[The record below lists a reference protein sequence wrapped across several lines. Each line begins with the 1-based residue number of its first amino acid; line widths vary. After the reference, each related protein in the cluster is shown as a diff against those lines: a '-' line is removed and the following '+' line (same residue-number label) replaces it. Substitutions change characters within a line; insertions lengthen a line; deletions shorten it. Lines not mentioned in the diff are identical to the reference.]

1 MKTANIAK
9 LKAQLSAYLAYV
21 RNGEEVLVKDRNKPI
36 AKIVPLRSP
45 HSTNHELVALAVA
58 GLVKLPEVQGGAPKS
73 LRSIPKTRLIRK
85 SVSVLMKEDRDGR

>member
-1 MKTANIAK
+1 MKTTNIAQ

-21 RNGEEVLVKDRNKPI
+21 QDGEEVLVKDRNKPI
-36 AKIVPLRSP
+36 AKIVPLHTP
-45 HSTNHELVALAVA
+45 QSTSQELVALAAA

-85 SVSVLMKEDRDGR
+85 SMSALMKEDRDGR